1 MLCCAKA
8 FSSTGALLLK
18 IFFPERLD
26 RFYYWLRMIVLVVV
40 GVIVAVIGTKML
52 EQRYGI
58 GDLHL
63 FMIFAGIPTLL
74 ALSFAGARAND
85 IRHKGGD
92 DGMAH
97 LGVGLPLALM
107 FCVLALDMPPNMLQ
121 PKLAGNFTVVPLL
134 SAAWFLTAGISV
146 IAFFYLAC
154 VGPKDPREQPV
165 DVVMPG
171 HPFLGVPLVLFSVMC
186 LFYGFTLSVAH
197 YKAPALL
204 AAAEKGDPN
213 AQTNAAVMY
222 NTGIAKKVDVKEAH
236 KWLARATAKGH
247 GPALFLLAE
256 MHSDG
261 RGVAKD
267 ETKATALYL
276 KAAQKGWAE
285 AMLEVA
291 GRYSMGKGIRRDYVQ
306 SYVWYSRAAAPY
318 FDTMYEALEKRATLW
333 QLMTPPQ
340 KQQAKRLAPKPPPPG
355 EDKPKKGKKEG

>member
-1 MLCCAKA
+1 
-8 FSSTGALLLK
+8 LLK
-18 IFFPERLD
+18 IFFPERLA
-26 RFYYWLRMIVLVVV
+26 RFGYWWRMIALVVV
-40 GVIVAVIGTKML
+40 GSLVAVLGTKIL
-52 EQRYGI
+52 EQRYGT

-63 FMIFAGIPTLL
+63 FMIFAGIPAML

-85 IRHKGGD
+85 IRQKGGD

-107 FCVLALDMPPNMLQ
+107 FCVLALDMPPDMLQ
-121 PKLAGNFTVVPLL
+121 PKLVGNFTVVPLL

-171 HPFLGVPLVLFSVMC
+171 HPFMGVPLVLFIIMC
-186 LFYGFTLSVAH
+186 FFYGFTLAVAH

-204 AAAEKGDPN
+204 AAAEKGDAN

-222 NTGIAKKVDVKEAH
+222 NLGIAKKVDVEEAH

-247 GPALFLLAE
+247 GPAYFLLAE
-256 MHSDG
+256 MHSEG

-276 KAAQKGWAE
+276 KAAQKGWAT
-285 AMLEVA
+285 AMLELA
-291 GRYSMGKGIRRDYVQ
+291 SRYSMGKGIKRDYVQ
-306 SYVWYSRAAAPY
+306 SYVWYTRAAAGY
-318 FDTMYEALEKRATLW
+318 FDTTDEALVRREALW
-333 QLMTPPQ
+333 QLMTPSQ

-355 EDKPKKGKKEG
+355 AAKKS